1 MTVAARHVAL
11 IRPGA
16 AEAQSDDT
24 YEVDDCFGSDLGTAE
39 AYKRVLHPSVRSVV
53 DGFNAAALAVGCT
66 GSGKSTLLHGRSG
79 DGTARLAIKALFE
92 ALHNKAAHVGL
103 ALSQHKASGGGG
115 AAMEFAVDA
124 SFCEIYEE
132 RVRDLFV
139 GDGPARTAK
148 GAGAQN
154 ASKFENNFLEVEETS
169 DEGWHVAGL
178 TSRSASDAQR
188 YVLYFPNP
196 DTYV

>member
-1 MTVAARHVAL
+1 MTVAARHVSL

-16 AEAQSDDT
+16 TEAQSDDT

-39 AYKRVLHPSVRSVV
+39 AYKRILHPSVKQVV
-53 DGFNAAALAVGCT
+53 DGFNAAALTVGCT

-115 AAMEFAVDA
+115 
-124 SFCEIYEE
+124 
-132 RVRDLFV
+132 
-139 GDGPARTAK
+139 
-148 GAGAQN
+148 
-154 ASKFENNFLEVEETS
+154 
-169 DEGWHVAGL
+169 
-178 TSRSASDAQR
+178 
-188 YVLYFPNP
+188 
-196 DTYV
+196 